1 MEILDGYTFKDSL
14 YKSDN
19 SEVFRGIRDSD
30 GLSVVIKTTRK
41 NFNPSRDTNRLKHE
55 FAIGQLLSGP
65 AAVNYIDLIFQ
76 NDTYYLVSE
85 NIEGIVVKDLIGKE
99 GMDLKLFFKVAKKT
113 TEALGEIHTQNV
125 IHKDINPSNILY
137 SPSSGEVKI
146 IDFDISSSL
155 KKENQEVNA
164 VNLLEGT
171 LAYISPEQTGRMN
184 RTIDYRSDYY
194 SLGVTFYE
202 MLTGVTPFSSKD
214 KLELIHAHLAV
225 EPRPVAEVSPDIP
238 EMLSQIVMKLISK
251 TAEKR
256 YKSTFG
262 LLQDLK
268 KCEEAI
274 SSGVSIEPFELGQQD
289 ISSRFFIPEKLYGRD
304 QDVKILLDTFDR
316 VCEGQREILMVR
328 GYSGV
333 GKSALV
339 QEIHKPVIARRGY
352 FISGKFDQYQR
363 NLPYSALIVGYKQ
376 LIQQFLT
383 EGKESLDIWKEKFL
397 NALGPNGQLII
408 DVIPEIELI
417 IGKQPAPPVIRG
429 EAERNRFTLVFRN
442 FIKTLTSAEHPLVVF
457 LDDMQWADSATIN
470 LIQNLLHVTV
480 HEETKYLFLI
490 GAYRDNEVTDAH
502 PLSLMFD
509 QVREYG
515 VEINNITLS
524 PLNYQDLQQ
533 LVSDTLESSTE
544 KTDPLSKII
553 FDKTAGNPFFINQ
566 FFRSLYDE
574 SLLSFDSKNA
584 SWIWDVEKIRDKS
597 FTDNVIDLMSGKIKK
612 LDLATQK
619 VLKIASTIGLGFKV
633 DMISEL
639 LGRKEEEVKRDLS
652 LAVAEGLVIPNAYS
666 GEEISKYKFLHDR
679 VQQAAYTLLDSNEL
693 LETHYRIGRL
703 LLNSPVEKQEEIL
716 FDIVNH
722 LNFSKS
728 LISDSNE
735 KIALAALNQKAGF
748 KAKSSNAYEAALE
761 YLNTGISLLPEDA
774 WNSHYELA
782 HGLYSASVEAA
793 FLNKDFSQMEEKL
806 FVVEQFSSEL
816 IDKIPSLEIKIQALA
831 AESKLIEAIHE
842 ATSVLALLGVKLP
855 KNPGKV
861 DIMKGLLE
869 TKWALGRK
877 KPLQLI
883 ELSEMSDPLKLAAM
897 RILISMTSSAFLAM
911 PNMFPLIVFNLV
923 KLSLNY
929 GNSKYSTYGYATFGL
944 VSCGALGDMQGGNEF
959 GRLAL
964 QLMQK
969 YDASELMAKVYFV
982 FYAFIYQWKNP
993 LKDTKPFF
1001 LEGYKSGLETGDFE
1015 YGGWN
1020 AYHYCSYSFFAGE
1033 ALDITSQ
1040 NLAIMKEQGEK
1051 LGINQVTLLIDVFI
1065 PVLKTLSGNSA
1076 PEENLVSDSFT
1087 DHLMPVFQT
1096 LKYTTAIFER
1106 NLALGMCNYYFRKYE
1121 NARKYFDE
1129 AEPLI
1134 ESVVGMEYTPQ
1145 FYFFAALTLIQTADY
1160 NPKTFSKKFKLYSG
1174 KLKKWAKDSPYN
1186 YLHKYELV
1194 MAEYYRHLGKRVH
1207 AEDFYCLAID
1217 HAHTQKYLND
1227 EAIANEC
1234 AAEFYFALNKKDIAL
1249 TYIIKARYAYLKW
1262 GAEAKVDQLDSL
1274 YQQHLSLAIKSTSD
1288 FRKRFSESSQATTFA
1303 DTTTDAVGVD
1313 ILTVIKA
1320 SQTISGEIVLE
1331 NLLRKLMVLL
1341 NQNAGAEK
1349 GFLFLENNGKLFIQ
1363 AESSKNS
1370 ESVNTLHPQPLE
1382 NCGKLAESIVKYVAI
1397 TKETVILD
1405 DASESTLFFNDEFIK
1420 THKPKSILCAP
1431 FLNHGKIQGIIY
1443 LSNDLTAGAF
1453 TEKRLALLRLLTGQI
1468 AISIENALFY
1478 DQLEQRVSDRTK
1490 ELQEEKKKSD
1500 DLLLNILPQDIANEL
1515 KQTGHSKARSYD
1527 QVSVM
1532 FTDFKEFTRHSEMLK
1547 PEELVAE
1554 IDFCFRKFDEII
1566 TKHKLEKIKTIG
1578 DAYLCVEGIP
1588 ETVDGSVDHVILA
1601 ALDILNFMLELK
1613 ESRLKENKSFFELRI
1628 GIHTGPLVAGI
1639 VGMKKFAFDIWGD
1652 TVNTAARMEQSGEA
1666 GKINISEST
1675 YELIKDKFLCDYR
1688 GEIDAKNKGKLK
1700 MYFVEGIKQAEQV

>member
-1 MEILDGYTFKDSL
+1 MRMLEGYTFKDSL

-19 SEVFRGIRDSD
+19 SEVFRGIREVD
-30 GLSVVIKTTRK
+30 GLQVVIKTTRDD
-41 NFNPSRDTNRLKHE
+41 FNSNREANRLKHE
-55 FAIGQLLSGP
+55 FTIGKILSGP
-65 AAVNYIDLIFQ
+65 NSIKYLDLIIQ
-76 NDTYYLVSE
+76 NDSYYLISE
-85 NIEGIVVKDLIGKE
+85 HLEGTVIRDLIGKE
-99 GMDLKLFFKVAKKT
+99 GMELNLFFELARKT
-113 TEALGEIHTQNV
+113 IEVLDEIHSQNV
-125 IHKDINPSNILY
+125 IHKDINPTNIVYL
-137 SPSSGEVKI
+137 PTSGHVKI
-146 IDFDISSSL
+146 IDFDISTSL
-155 KKENQEVNA
+155 KRENQEGSA

-194 SLGVTFYE
+194 SLGITFYE
-202 MLTGVTPFSSKD
+202 MLTGVTPFKSKD
-214 KLELIHAHLAV
+214 KLELIHAHIAI
-225 EPRPVAEVSPDIP
+225 EPRSVSEISPKIP
-238 EMLSQIVMKLISK
+238 EMVSQVVMKLISK
-251 TAEKR
+251 TAEQR

-268 KCEEAI
+268 KCEDEYLATGRI
-274 SSGVSIEPFELGQQD
+274 KPFELGQQD
-289 ISSRFFIPEKLYGRD
+289 ISSRFNIPEKLYGRE
-304 QDVKILLDTFDR
+304 QDVKILLETFDR
-316 VCEGQREILMVR
+316 VCEGRREILMVR

-339 QEIHKPVIARRGY
+339 QEIQKPVIARKGY
-352 FISGKFDQYQR
+352 FISGKFDQYHR
-363 NLPYSALIVGYKQ
+363 NLPYSALIGGYKQ

-397 NALGPNGQLII
+397 NAFGPNGQLIV

-417 IGKQPAPPVIRG
+417 IGKQSPPPFIRG

-480 HEETKYLFLI
+480 HEETKHLFLI
-490 GAYRDNEVTDAH
+490 GAYRDNEVNDAH
-502 PLSLMFD
+502 PLKLMFD
-509 QVREYG
+509 QVKEYG

-524 PLNYQDLQQ
+524 PLGYENLQQ
-533 LVSDTLESSTE
+533 LVADTLESPIVTI
-544 KTDPLSKII
+544 DPLAEII
-553 FDKTAGNPFFINQ
+553 FEKTAGNPFFINQ

-574 SLLSFDSKNA
+574 SLLTFDTKKA
-584 SWIWDVEKIRDKS
+584 IWAWDVEKIKEKS
-597 FTDNVIDLMSGKIKK
+597 FTDNVIDLMSAKIKK
-612 LDLATQK
+612 LDSAAQN
-619 VLKIASTIGLGFKV
+619 VLKIASTIGLSFKIN
-633 DMISEL
+633 MISEL
-639 LGRKEEEVKRDLS
+639 LGKTEEDIKNDL
-652 LAVAEGLVIPNAYS
+652 AIAATEGLVIPNAYS
-666 GEEISKYKFLHDR
+666 EEVISKYKFLHDR
-679 VQQAAYTLLDSNEL
+679 VQQAAYSLLEPQELLQTRYKIGSLLLDSV
-693 LETHYRIGRL
+693 
-703 LLNSPVEKQEEIL
+703 PEKQDELL

-728 LISDSNE
+728 LISDPKE
-735 KIALAALNQKAGF
+735 KIALAILNRNAGF

-774 WNSHYELA
+774 WIHHYSLA

-793 FLNKDFSQMEEKL
+793 FLNKDFAQMEEKL
-806 FVVEQFSSEL
+806 AAVEKFSKEL

-831 AESKLIEAIHE
+831 AESKLIEAIEE
-842 ATSVLALLGVKLP
+842 ATSVLALLGVMLP
-855 KNPGKV
+855 KNPGKM
-861 DIMKGLLE
+861 DIMKGLIGA
-869 TKWALGRK
+869 KWVLGRK
-877 KPLQLI
+877 KPHQL
-883 ELSEMSDPLKLAAM
+883 LDLPEMNDPLKLAAM
-897 RILISMTSSAFLAM
+897 RILISTTSSAFLAM
-911 PNMFPLIVFNLV
+911 PNMFPLIVFSLV
-923 KLSLNY
+923 KLSLHY
-929 GNSKYSTYGYATFGL
+929 GNSKYSTYGYATYGL
-944 VSCGALGDMQGGNEF
+944 VSCGALGDMKGGNEF

-964 QLMQK
+964 ELMEK
-969 YDASELMAKVYFV
+969 YDARELMAKVYFV
-982 FYAFIYQWKNP
+982 FYAFIFQWKNP
-993 LKDTKPFF
+993 LKETKQFF

-1033 ALDITSQ
+1033 PLEITSQ
-1040 NLAIMKEQGEK
+1040 NFASMKEQGEK
-1051 LGINQVTLLIDVFI
+1051 LGINQVTLLMDVFI
-1065 PVLKTLSGNSA
+1065 PVLGTLTGDIFQ
-1076 PEENLVSDSFT
+1076 EKNLVSENFT
-1087 DHLMPVFQT
+1087 DDLMPLFKD
-1096 LKYTTAIFER
+1096 LKYTTAIYER
-1106 NLALGMCNYYFRKYE
+1106 NLSLGMCNYYFRRYDV
-1121 NARKYFDE
+1121 ARKYFDE

-1145 FYFFAALTLIQTADY
+1145 FYFFAALTLIRTADQDS
-1160 NPKTFSKKFKLYSG
+1160 KTFSKKFKLYSG
-1174 KLKKWAKDSPYN
+1174 KLKKWAEDSPFN

-1194 MAEYYRHLGKRVH
+1194 MAEYYRHKGDKSK

-1217 HAHTQKYLND
+1217 NSHLQKYLND

-1234 AAEFYFALNKKDIAL
+1234 AAEFYLAQNKKDIAL
-1249 TYIIKARYAYLKW
+1249 TYIIKARYTYLKW
-1262 GAEAKVDQLDSL
+1262 GAKAKVNQIDTK
-1274 YQQHLSLAIKSTSD
+1274 YQQLLNLAIKSTAD
-1288 FRKRFSESSQATTFA
+1288 FRNRFSDSTKSTTFA
-1303 DTTTDAVGVD
+1303 DKTTDAVGVD
-1313 ILTVIKA
+1313 MLTVIKA

-1349 GFLFLENNGKLFIQ
+1349 GFLLLENNGSLFIE

-1370 ESVNTLHPQPLE
+1370 EEVQTLHSQPLE
-1382 NCGKLAESIVKYVAI
+1382 SCGKLAESIVKYVAL

-1405 DASESTLFFNDEFIK
+1405 DASESTLFVNDEFIQ
-1420 THKPKSILCAP
+1420 TRKPKSILCAP
-1431 FLNHGKIQGIIY
+1431 FLNHGKLQGIIY

-1453 TEKRLALLRLLTGQI
+1453 TEKRLAMLKLLTGQI

-1478 DQLEQRVSDRTK
+1478 DQLEQRVSERTT

-1515 KQTGHSKARSYD
+1515 KQTGHSKARSYE

-1532 FTDFKEFTRHSEMLK
+1532 FTDFKEFTRHSEKLK

-1588 ETVDGSVDHVILA
+1588 KSTDSSVDNVILA
-1601 ALDILNFMLELK
+1601 ALDILDFMLELK
-1613 ESRLKENKSFFELRI
+1613 ESRSKENKNFFELRI

-1652 TVNTAARMEQSGEA
+1652 TVNTAARMEQSGQP
-1666 GKINISEST
+1666 GKINISQST
-1675 YELIKDKFLCDYR
+1675 YDLIKGKFNCEYR

-1700 MYFVEGIKQAEQV
+1700 MYFVNSIKEAVVS